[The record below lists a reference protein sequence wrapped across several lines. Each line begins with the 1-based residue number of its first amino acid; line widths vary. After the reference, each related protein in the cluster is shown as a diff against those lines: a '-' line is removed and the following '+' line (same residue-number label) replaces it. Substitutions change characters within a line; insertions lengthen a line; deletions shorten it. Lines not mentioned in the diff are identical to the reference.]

1 MSAAPGGR
9 TVLVTGAGGGMARGI
24 NRRLAAA
31 GHTVVCTDVEQQSAD
46 AAALDIRE
54 RGGHALAFTL
64 DVRRDESVRA
74 LRTAVEAEV
83 GPVDAVV
90 NAAGVLDRKGLQDH
104 SGDSFL
110 NAVDVNLGGP
120 FRVIQEFTP
129 TMVERGWGR
138 VVNISSIAGLTGY
151 PYPSYAAS
159 KAGLSN
165 LTRSLVV
172 DLWGTGV
179 TVNAICP
186 GSVDTPMVI
195 EKVRRQVERKVPT
208 GQMIDP
214 EEIGALTAFL
224 LTDEAR
230 SINGANIVIDGGAT
244 ATFEF
249 FSDR

>member
-1 MSAAPGGR
+1 VTAGGGR

-24 NRRLAAA
+24 NARLAAA
-31 GHTVVCTDVEQQSAD
+31 GHGVVCTDVEAAAAERAAEDVRAQGGRAWAFPLDVTHD
-46 AAALDIRE
+46 AAVSEL
-54 RGGHALAFTL
+54 
-64 DVRRDESVRA
+64 RA
-74 LRTAVEAEV
+74 AVEAAA

-90 NAAGVLDRKGLQDH
+90 NAAGVLDRKRLGDH
-104 SGDSFL
+104 TGDSFL
-110 NAVDVNLGGP
+110 TALDVNLAGP
-120 FRVIQEFTP
+120 FRVIREFTP
-129 TMVERGWGR
+129 GMVERGWGR
-138 VVNISSIAGLTGY
+138 VVNISSIAGVTGY

-159 KAGLSN
+159 KGGLSN

-195 EKVRRQVERKVPT
+195 DVVRRQVEKKVPT
-208 GQMIDP
+208 GRMIDP
-214 EEIGALTAFL
+214 EEIGALAAFL

-230 SINGANIVIDGGAT
+230 NINGANLVVDGGAT

-249 FSDR
+249 FSER